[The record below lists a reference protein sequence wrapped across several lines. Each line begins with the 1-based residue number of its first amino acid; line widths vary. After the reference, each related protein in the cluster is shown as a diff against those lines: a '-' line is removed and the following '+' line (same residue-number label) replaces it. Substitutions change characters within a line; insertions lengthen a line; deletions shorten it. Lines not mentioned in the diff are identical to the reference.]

1 MENHRLAMEIRLK
14 VLSTKGGVY
23 IVDNEGDLLIT
34 PFRTGWKENARQL
47 FYVGLSDDTKK
58 ILAKIEHC
66 IARLQDGCPIRSSL
80 SRWSQLMRLT

>member
-1 MENHRLAMEIRLK
+1 MENHKLAMEIRLK
-14 VLSTKGGVY
+14 VLSTRSGVY
-23 IVDNEGDLLIT
+23 VVDNGGDLLIT

-47 FYVGLSDDTKK
+47 FYVALGDDTKK
-58 ILAKIEHC
+58 ILGKIEYC